1 MTWFRVDDGFGDH
14 PKVDA
19 LGDGPCRDAAIALW
33 TLAGAWAARHLT
45 DGYVS
50 AGRVERIGVK
60 NPIKAASE
68 LVRVGLWDAT
78 DDGYQFRNWN
88 EYQPTRAKVEA
99 ERGKTADR
107 VRRFRTANDA
117 PPVDT
122 VTSNSRR
129 DDERCNGVTSALVTP
144 PPSRPVPTRPD
155 PTKETKTESARAPD
169 LESALTRNAPK
180 PATSA
185 EAQQMAVTLCRLHKE
200 ITGRAWTHEPDLLEA
215 LSGRGSLVR
224 SPMPDI
230 VRQMVAHLAG
240 ESKPLEAAE
249 RAMRAWAADPWV
261 KANRYP
267 MAHLGKDPLKYL
279 TKPVLTN
286 PSAPSD
292 FSHVLDSD
300 PLPFD

>member
-60 NPIKAASE
+60 NPIKAAAE

-107 VRRFRTANDA
+107 VRRFRTANDSA
-117 PPVDT
+117 PSDD
-122 VTSNSRR
+122 VTRESRR
-129 DDERCNGVTSALVTP
+129 DDESCNAVTSPLVTP
-144 PPSRPVPTRPD
+144 PPSRPVPSRP
-155 PTKETKTESARAPD
+155 KERESDAREGSPQKPETLA
-169 LESALTRNAPK
+169 EALGEPPK
-180 PATSA
+180 PPPSSA
-185 EAQQMAVTLCRLHKE
+185 
-200 ITGRAWTHEPDLLEA
+200 GA
-215 LSGRGSLVR
+215 L
-224 SPMPDI
+224 
-230 VRQMVAHLAG
+230 
-240 ESKPLEAAE
+240 AAE
-249 RAMRAWAADPWV
+249 KAREYVALAMTNRKAVPHRDCSQPMAPLWGTLASFAIKAAKMHGTTWDKILKATIRAWADDQSIAERGYPVSFLAANPNQYLGVAV
-261 KANRYP
+261 K
-267 MAHLGKDPLKYL
+267 GG
-279 TKPVLTN
+279 VL
-286 PSAPSD
+286 
-292 FSHVLDSD
+292 
-300 PLPFD
+300 